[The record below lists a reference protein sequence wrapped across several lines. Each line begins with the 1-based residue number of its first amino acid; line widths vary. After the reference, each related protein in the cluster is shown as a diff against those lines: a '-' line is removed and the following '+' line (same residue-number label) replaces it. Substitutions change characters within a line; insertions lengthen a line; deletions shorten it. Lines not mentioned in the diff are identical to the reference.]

1 MFKPSRIRLAVLAL
15 CATSAQLA
23 WSQQAQQQ
31 QPPQQQLQRVEVTGS
46 NIKRTDMETASPITV
61 ITREDMVRSGASTLG
76 DVITKLTVVQGGL
89 SGVEFSG
96 FTPGAATISLRGL
109 GGGATLVLINGRR
122 IAPYG
127 ITGFQEVLTSVN
139 SIPVS
144 AIDRIDILKDGAS
157 AIYGSEAIAGVVNI
171 ILRGDFT
178 GLEASVQ
185 HGFNEAGALG
195 VTRFGLTGGIGD
207 IAADRYNIFG
217 IYEHLSQD
225 HATVSENRFYPSRNL
240 VGLTGLA
247 SQDFRSSYSYP
258 GNYGTVN
265 PTTGAFTNLG
275 TIPGT
280 TCAPK
285 NQRVVGTVTRC
296 VLDVFDYN
304 TMLPGAERD
313 SLFVRGNVQLSS
325 NLTGFFEGGVGKSK
339 YSYQFDPQF
348 YYNTAAA
355 TLQTDGAPYGLTG
368 PVDLLYRTG
377 DLGPRKI
384 KVKSDETRLLAGL
397 KGSAGGWDF
406 DTAVGTMQSKVTLDQ
421 YGSVLIT
428 PMEAALANGTYVP
441 GLQNDPAVLAQISPV
456 LTRKGKATTTF
467 ADARV
472 STEFSSLTLPGG
484 PVGFAAGVEARR
496 EKQKDDYDERFVI
509 GEVFGFGSLDPLD
522 ASRSAKS
529 AYGEFNLPL
538 LKGLEAQLAA
548 RHDRYSVGGSSTTPK
563 VGLKW
568 SALSNLVLRGTYA
581 RGFRVAN
588 PRETS
593 PAVSVGFYN
602 GIQDP
607 VRCPVVDSTNPD
619 CALSIQA
626 NISGNQNLEPEKS
639 KSFTVGLVFEPA
651 KDVSIS
657 VDYWRIDRTNEIT
670 NLDISYLLANQ
681 GAYAGFIRRDAT
693 GSITDVDLPYVNLA
707 GTSVRGW
714 DVDFRGKTNL
724 GEAGKLSYGA
734 AATYFENFYVQ
745 PAPGVETEDYNG
757 TYSQPRLRMS
767 ARLGLETGP
776 WTTELSANFVGGY
789 TNALTATSPC
799 SAPAALSRYC
809 TVKPWTTLGLFVG
822 YKGFKNT
829 ELSLLVDNIGDEK
842 PPFDYRAAVSSQTR
856 AWSPIY
862 HNALGRTFT
871 LRAKYTF
878 F

>member
-15 CATSAQLA
+15 CATSAHLSA
-23 WSQQAQQQ
+23 TAQQTQQQ
-31 QPPQQQLQRVEVTGS
+31 QPQQLQRVEVTGS

-76 DVITKLTVVQGGL
+76 DVIAKLTVVQGGL
-89 SGVEFSG
+89 TGVEFSG

-178 GLEASVQ
+178 GLETSVQ
-185 HGFNEAGALG
+185 HSFNEAGALG
-195 VTRFGLTGGIGD
+195 ATRFGVSGGIGD

-217 IYEHLSQD
+217 IYEHFSND
-225 HATVSENRFYPSRNL
+225 HATVSDNRYYPSRNL
-240 VGLTGLA
+240 VPKGIPVDG
-247 SQDFRSSYSYP
+247 RSSYAYP
-258 GNYGTVN
+258 GNL
-265 PTTGAFTNLG
+265 FTNVIQTL
-275 TIPGT
+275 PGT
-280 TCAPK
+280 TCPPEK
-285 NQRVVGTVTRC
+285 QRVVGGVTRC
-296 VLDVFDYN
+296 TLDVFEYN
-304 TMLPGAERD
+304 TMLPDVERD
-313 SLFVRGNVQLSS
+313 SLFVRGNVQLSA
-325 NLTGFFEGGVGKSK
+325 NLTGFFEAGLGKGK
-339 YSYQFDPQF
+339 YGYQFDPQF
-348 YYNTAAA
+348 YYNDPNTQ
-355 TLQTDGAPYGLTG
+355 TLVMDGAAYGIAG
-368 PVDLLYRTG
+368 PIDVLYRAG
-377 DLGPRKI
+377 DLGARKY
-384 KVKSDETRLLAGL
+384 KVTSDETRLLAGV
-397 KGSAGGWDF
+397 KGSLGGWDF
-406 DTAVGTMQSKVTLDQ
+406 DTAVGAMQGKVKVDQ
-421 YGSVLIT
+421 YGSILIT
-428 PMEAALANGTYVP
+428 PMEDALANGTYVP
-441 GLQNDPAVLAQISPV
+441 GLQNDPAVLALISPV
-456 LTRKGKATTTF
+456 LTRKGKANTTF

-484 PVGFAAGVEARR
+484 AVGFAAGVEARR
-496 EKQKDDYDERFVI
+496 ETQEDEFDQRFVT

-522 ASRSAKS
+522 AKRTVKS
-529 AYGEFNLPL
+529 AYAEFNLPI
-538 LKGLEAQLAA
+538 LKSLESQLAV
-548 RHDRYSVGGSSTTPK
+548 RHDRYSVGGTSTTPK

-602 GIQDP
+602 GVQDP
-607 VRCPVVDSTNPD
+607 LRCPVIDNTNPD
-619 CALSIQA
+619 CSISVQA
-626 NISGNQNLEPEKS
+626 NISGNQKLEPEKS
-639 KSFTVGLVFEPA
+639 KSYTVGMVFEPA

-670 NLDISYLLANQ
+670 NLDITYLLANQ
-681 GAYAGFIRRDAT
+681 AAYAGYITRDT
-693 GSITDVDLPYVNLA
+693 NGSITEVDLPYVNLA

-724 GEAGKLSYGA
+724 GETGKLSYGA

-745 PAPGVETEDYNG
+745 PAPGAETEDYNG
-757 TYSQPRLRMS
+757 TWQQPRLRMS
-767 ARLGLETGP
+767 ARVGLETGP
-776 WTTELSANFVGGY
+776 WTTELSANYVGAYKNKPTPSGV
-789 TNALTATSPC
+789 C
-799 SAPAALSRYC
+799 SAPAALSRFC
-809 TVKPWTTLGLFVG
+809 TIKPWTTLGLFIG

-829 ELSLLVDNIGDEK
+829 ELSLLVDNLGDEK
-842 PPFDYRAAVSSQTR
+842 PPFDYRSAVNNQTR
-856 AWSPIY
+856 AWSPNY
-862 HNALGRTFT
+862 HNALGRIYT

>member
-23 WSQQAQQQ
+23 WAQQQ
-31 QPPQQQLQRVEVTGS
+31 TQQPAQQQLQRVEVTGS

-76 DVITKLTVVQGGL
+76 DVIAKLTVVQGGL
-89 SGVEFSG
+89 TGVEFSG

-185 HGFNEAGALG
+185 HALNDGGALG
-195 VTRFGLTGGIGD
+195 ATRFGLSGGIGD

-217 IYEHLSQD
+217 IYEHFSND
-225 HATVSENRFYPSRNL
+225 HATVSQNRFYPSRNL
-240 VGLTGLA
+240 VPKGIPIDG
-247 SQDFRSSYSYP
+247 RSSYSYP
-258 GNYGTVN
+258 GSLIDLN
-265 PTTGAFTNLG
+265 TNRISLL
-275 TIPGT
+275 PGT
-280 TCAPK
+280 NCPTDK
-285 NQRVVGTVTRC
+285 QRVVGGVARC
-296 VLDVFDYN
+296 TLDVFEYN
-304 TMLPGAERD
+304 TMLPDVERD
-313 SLFVRGNVQLSS
+313 SLFVRGNVQLSA
-325 NLTGFFEGGVGKSK
+325 NLTGFFEAGLGKGK
-339 YSYQFDPQF
+339 YGYQFDPQF
-348 YYNTAAA
+348 YYNDPNTQ
-355 TLQTDGAPYGLTG
+355 TLFVDGAPYGIAG
-368 PVDLLYRTG
+368 PIDILYRAG
-377 DLGPRKI
+377 DLGARQY
-384 KVKSDETRLLAGL
+384 KVTSDESRVLAGV
-397 KGSAGGWDF
+397 KGSLGGWDF
-406 DTAVGTMQSKVTLDQ
+406 DTAVGAMQGKVTVDQ
-421 YGSVLIT
+421 YGSIIDSVMQT
-428 PMEAALANGTYVP
+428 ALANGTYVP

-484 PVGFAAGVEARR
+484 AVGFAAGVEARR
-496 EKQKDDYDERFVI
+496 ETQKDEYDPRFVS
-509 GEVFGFGSLDPLD
+509 GDVFGFGALDPLD
-522 ASRSAKS
+522 AKRSVKS
-529 AYGEFNLPL
+529 GYAEFNLPL
-538 LKGLEAQLAA
+538 LKTLESQLAV

-568 SALSNLVLRGTYA
+568 TALSNLVLRGTYA

-593 PAVSVGFYN
+593 PAVSVGFFN
-602 GIQDP
+602 GVQDP
-607 VRCPVVDSTNPD
+607 VLCPVIDPANPD
-619 CALSIQA
+619 CSISVQA

-639 KSFTVGLVFEPA
+639 KSYTLGLVFEPA

-670 NLDISYLLANQ
+670 SLDITYLLANQ
-681 GAYAGFIRRDAT
+681 AAYAGFITRDVN
-693 GSITDVDLPYVNLA
+693 GSITEVDLPYVNLA

-724 GEAGKLSYGA
+724 GEVGKLSYGA

-745 PAPGVETEDYNG
+745 PAPGAETEDYNG
-757 TYSQPRLRMS
+757 TWQQPRLRMS
-767 ARLGLETGP
+767 ARIGLETGP

-789 TNALTATSPC
+789 KNKPTPSGVC
-799 SAPAALSRYC
+799 SAPAALNQFC
-809 TVKPWTTLGLFVG
+809 QIKPWTTLGLFVG

-829 ELSLLVDNIGDEK
+829 ELSLLVDNLAGEK
-842 PPFDYRAAVSSQTR
+842 PPFDYRSAVNNQTR
-856 AWSPIY
+856 AWSPNY
-862 HNALGRTFT
+862 HNALGRIYT